1 MSNVRLNKLQQFV
14 IWKDKQEYLVKVG
27 KLKQLPNFSQKNTEI
42 DTPKKNKVYIKTDE
56 T

>member
-27 KLKQLPNFSQKNTEI
+27 KLKQLPNFSQKKTEI
-42 DTPKKNKVYIKTDE
+42 
-56 T
+56 